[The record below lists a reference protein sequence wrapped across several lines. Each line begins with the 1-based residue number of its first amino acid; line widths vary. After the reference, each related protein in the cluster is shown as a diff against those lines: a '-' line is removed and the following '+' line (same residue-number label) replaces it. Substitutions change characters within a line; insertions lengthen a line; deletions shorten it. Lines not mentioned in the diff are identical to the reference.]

1 MVMGEGSALRLEV
14 VRLWAEE
21 RGAQSEQAARAMTT
35 LGGREQL
42 VDGRAVVM
50 ATATHAWSPQ
60 FREAGGVAVARPP

>member
-1 MVMGEGSALRLEV
+1 MRLEV

-42 VDGRAVVM
+42 VDGDARMVPPV
-50 ATATHAWSPQ
+50 PGGG
-60 FREAGGVAVARPP
+60 RRGGGVPTGSYRCWFVKKYY